1 MIYDNVLQ
9 AMGHTPL
16 VRLNRL
22 SEAHAAQILVKFE
35 GVNVGGSIKTRTALQ
50 MIESAERRGEIGPDS
65 IIVEPTSGNQ
75 GIGLALVCAVRGYR
89 ARIIMPD
96 SVSEERRKLVRHYG
110 AEVLSYMMLAILESA
125 YPNASLWLSVWLA
138 RILVFTCHS
147 SSRTG
152 IIY

>member
-22 SEAHAAQILVKFE
+22 SEANAAQILVKFE

-50 MIESAERRGEIGPDS
+50 MIESAERLGEIGPDS

-96 SVSEERRKLVRHYG
+96 SVSEERRTPC
-110 AEVLSYMMLAILESA
+110 S
-125 YPNASLWLSVWLA
+125 PA
-138 RILVFTCHS
+138 RPHAGRGTRPRAPGSRS
-147 SSRTG
+147 SCP
-152 IIY
+152 